1 GHAVY
6 VYFKDA
12 LDKHAD
18 TLKEIGA
25 NVNNGLADIL
35 DKLDRLPSDKKAEI
49 EADIAKVY
57 ETQPQLAMVD
67 SRKGKTNLHVPND
80 VIVDASMPNVVRDG
94 GKMWNNND
102 ELQDV
107 IAMVPDR
114 SYAIMYSEIM
124 EDAKANGQFDPS
136 TMGNVANVGLMA
148 QKAEEYGSHDKT
160 FEAPSNGKI
169 SVIDTGIGIP
179 EEKKNRLFKVFS
191 QVDSS
196 TTRKYGG
203 SGLGLSIS
211 KNLVEMMGGEIGV
224 ESEFGKGSTFWFT
237 AVMVKQINV
246 DSSLWST
253 IPRINAKVLL
263 VDDNV
268 VIRGFLKSYLE
279 SAGCTVF
286 EVSDGNTAIKFL
298 KDRRGSSSQVDLCLI
313 DLILPGMDG
322 WQIASEIHSDST
334 ISPVRRI
341 LLSPTGKSADEAKM
355 KLLNWFDGYLHKPI
369 KKGVFFKEIRKVL
382 GNSDE
387 ILDEISPLEDLEELV
402 EEIFTASIL
411 VAEDHKVNQI
421 LFKTILENIGH
432 NVDIANNGLEAVE
445 AVKLKSYDI
454 IFMDVQMPEMNGY
467 EATVAIRKLGSETPI
482 IAVTASAIKGER
494 EKCISVGMDD
504 FLTKPFKKR
513 DLIPVLDIW
522 LNKENSADA
531 ELSQVDIPLSNTNL
545 EVFDFSQAVEVFM
558 GKEDIV
564 INLLSDFI
572 KKVEKQIEELY
583 ENCERN
589 NFEELRQIAH
599 SIKGGS
605 SNLYI
610 KRLSLSAKD
619 LESAALEK
627 NSDCRNLIDT
637 LRDEFSRFL
646 EAKSGITQ

>member
-1 GHAVY
+1 
-6 VYFKDA
+6 
-12 LDKHAD
+12 
-18 TLKEIGA
+18 
-25 NVNNGLADIL
+25 
-35 DKLDRLPSDKKAEI
+35 
-49 EADIAKVY
+49 
-57 ETQPQLAMVD
+57 M
-67 SRKGKTNLHVPND
+67 
-80 VIVDASMPNVVRDG
+80 
-94 GKMWNNND
+94 
-102 ELQDV
+102 
-107 IAMVPDR
+107 
-114 SYAIMYSEIM
+114 
-124 EDAKANGQFDPS
+124 
-136 TMGNVANVGLMA
+136 
-148 QKAEEYGSHDKT
+148 
-160 FEAPSNGKI
+160 
-169 SVIDTGIGIP
+169 
-179 EEKKNRLFKVFS
+179 
-191 QVDSS
+191 
-196 TTRKYGG
+196 
-203 SGLGLSIS
+203 
-211 KNLVEMMGGEIGV
+211 

-583 ENCERN
+583 ENCERH